1 MTIRHAPYEDAADF
15 SIGLRPIQEADWLE
29 RGEDD
34 PAARK
39 DPLFAACPQLVWGET
54 RGSRPAQQEVLDLV
68 EAALGSVAG
77 PPSDLP
83 PLQTAARRVADDLVV
98 MEKIDGEWRV
108 SALALCAPTFFSAP
122 EVLGRAL
129 GEIHQ
134 PVNGFAERFL
144 TRVTRIFDGL
154 RPDLILQRRNWSVVN
169 SSELFT
175 PDPAPIRA
183 RIAALDPEAAGA
195 ELFIRAERQTL
206 RRLPRTGGALFTIRV
221 WLHPLD
227 ALASDPRRLAA
238 FAHAWRTASQDF
250 RAYKKLGLYDD
261 LVAAFLRRH
270 GQD

>member
-15 SIGLRPIQEADWLE
+15 TIGLRPIAEADWLE
-29 RGEDD
+29 GGEDD

-39 DPLFAACPQLVWGET
+39 DLLFATHPELVWGET
-54 RGSRPAQQEVLDLV
+54 ANSRAGQQEVLDLV
-68 EAALGSVAG
+68 EDALGL
-77 PPSDLP
+77 PSPGCDLP
-83 PLQTAARRVADDLVV
+83 PLLSAARRVPDDLVLV
-98 MEKIDGEWRV
+98 EKTEGHWRV
-108 SALALCAPTFFSAP
+108 AALSLCAPTFFSAP

-144 TRVTRIFDGL
+144 ARVTRIFDGL
-154 RPDLILQRRNWSVVN
+154 RPGLILERRNWSVVN

-175 PDPAPIRA
+175 PDPTPSRA
-183 RIAALDPEAAGA
+183 RIASIESAAAGT
-195 ELFIRAERQTL
+195 ELFVRSERQTL
-206 RRLPRTGGALFTIRV
+206 RRLPQTGGALFTIRV

-227 ALASDPRRLAA
+227 ALAADPPRLAA
-238 FAHAWRTASQDF
+238 FAHAWRTASEDF

-270 GQD
+270 QA